1 MKRTLFLIPFVLL
14 LAYAFDTRQTA
25 THKFDEIA
33 PGVFFATGGDR
44 VTVGSNSLV
53 VVNEDDVLLV
63 DSHISPEAAR
73 ALIAS
78 VKTLTPKPIRTVVNS
93 HYHYDHANGNQ
104 VFGKDVEIIGHEYT
118 RKKLLGDVLHEA
130 TYLNNGSPATQQRAV
145 APLEAQI
152 AKANGEAKT
161 KLETQLATLK
171 RHIQELAEVKPT
183 PPNVTLTTKLTLY
196 RGSREIQIL
205 HLGRGHTAGDLV
217 VYLPKEKV
225 VFTGDL
231 FFNGAPYLGDAYP
244 TDFVQTLENLK
255 KLPFTVAAG
264 GHGPLI
270 RDRAQIDFNQAY
282 IRQYWAQVKGFHDAK
297 LPAKEVKAKL
307 DLSKYSAFAKF
318 QLTAPG
324 VLDIEV
330 ARIYR
335 LLEGGE

>member
-1 MKRTLFLIPFVLL
+1 MKRVFLLVPFVLL
-14 LAYAFDTRQTA
+14 LAHAYDVRQTA
-25 THKFDEIA
+25 THKFAEIA
-33 PGVFFATGGDR
+33 PGVFFATGGDK
-44 VTVGSNSLV
+44 VNVGSNGLV
-53 VVNEDDVLLV
+53 VVNENDVLVV

-93 HYHYDHANGNQ
+93 HYHYDHSNGNQ
-104 VFGKDVEIIGHEYT
+104 VFGKEVDIIGHEFT

-130 TYLNNGSPATQQRAV
+130 TYLNNGSPATQQRGV
-145 APLEAQI
+145 APLEVQI
-152 AKANGEAKT
+152 AKASGDDKT
-161 KLETQLATLK
+161 KLEAQLATLK

-183 PPNVTLTTKLTLY
+183 PPNVTVTNKLTLY

-205 HLGRGHTAGDLV
+205 HLGRAHTAGDLV
-217 VYLPKEKV
+217 VYLPQEKV
-225 VFTGDL
+225 IFTGDL

-282 IRQYWAQVKGFHDAK
+282 IRQYWAQVKSFHDAK
-297 LPAKEVKAKL
+297 LSAKEAKARL

-324 VLDIEV
+324 VLDIEIG
-330 ARIYR
+330 RIYR
-335 LLEGGE
+335 LLEGAE